1 MRALFLLW
9 LLFEVDT
16 LWFRLVLK
24 TLYPH
29 LKIYVCVSLQQAD
42 RVDVEMVEEVCVGR
56 ASIGALVFHKV
67 ALQGLLATVALLYH
81 PQLKKNDTQEVTLS
95 KASPVLGRANLYTAA
110 LHIHTKRVSAANPV
124 CVYDLKSQGAAVK
137 KASGSA
143 GKLSCKISA
152 CSWYITHLLQRSLCS
167 R

>member
-1 MRALFLLW
+1 MRALILLW

-29 LKIYVCVSLQQAD
+29 KYVNMCVCVSLQQAD

-95 KASPVLGRANLYTAA
+95 KASPVLSRANLYTAA
-110 LHIHTKRVSAANPV
+110 LHIHTKTQNTSF
-124 CVYDLKSQGAAVK
+124 
-137 KASGSA
+137 
-143 GKLSCKISA
+143 
-152 CSWYITHLLQRSLCS
+152 CS
-167 R
+167 

>member
-1 MRALFLLW
+1 MRALILLW

-16 LWFRLVLK
+16 LWFHLVLK

-29 LKIYVCVSLQQAD
+29 KYVNMCVCVSLQQAD

-95 KASPVLGRANLYTAA
+95 KASPVLSRANLYTAA
-110 LHIHTKRVSAANPV
+110 LHIHTKTQNTSF
-124 CVYDLKSQGAAVK
+124 
-137 KASGSA
+137 
-143 GKLSCKISA
+143 
-152 CSWYITHLLQRSLCS
+152 CS
-167 R
+167 

>member
-29 LKIYVCVSLQQAD
+29 LKICVCVSLQQAD

-95 KASPVLGRANLYTAA
+95 KASPVLSRANLYTAA
-110 LHIHTKRVSAANPV
+110 LHIHTKTQNTSF
-124 CVYDLKSQGAAVK
+124 
-137 KASGSA
+137 
-143 GKLSCKISA
+143 
-152 CSWYITHLLQRSLCS
+152 CS
-167 R
+167 